1 MSPNTGALSGAEAVG
16 DPVVAVPRRAIAA
29 RMSWGLADQAVSSLT
44 NFAVGLVVARAL
56 GAVDF
61 GIFALAWATFSAAL
75 NFSRGL
81 GSDPLVVRFSGAA
94 PALWRSALTEATGTA
109 VVVGVG
115 SGLLSVVAG
124 AVLGGPI
131 GAAFVALGLVL
142 PFLLLQDAWRFGFFA
157 AGRGQ
162 QAFLNDLICAVAL
175 VPALLIAAQH
185 SSVVGCVLAWGAATA
200 VAAVAGC
207 LQARAVP
214 RPLRIGRW
222 LRAHRDLGARYVVEN
237 LSNGGSGQIRTY
249 GLGAIAGLAAVGAV
263 RGGELLLGPF
273 LAVLMGLSLVAV
285 PEASR
290 IARSRPQR
298 LARFCLLLGGGQAVA
313 ALAWGCGLLLFLPD
327 AAGAMLLGEVWPA
340 AAVLILPATLS
351 VAIAG
356 LSSGASTGLR
366 ALGSARRSLRAQLL
380 NTALYITGGLIGA
393 VWAGAVGS
401 SWGVAIACTAGACG
415 WWYQLRAALRSPAV
429 ASTQP
434 AIQEKG

>member
-1 MSPNTGALSGAEAVG
+1 
-16 DPVVAVPRRAIAA
+16 
-29 RMSWGLADQAVSSLT
+29 
-44 NFAVGLVVARAL
+44 
-56 GAVDF
+56 
-61 GIFALAWATFSAAL
+61 
-75 NFSRGL
+75 
-81 GSDPLVVRFSGAA
+81 
-94 PALWRSALTEATGTA
+94 
-109 VVVGVG
+109 
-115 SGLLSVVAG
+115 
-124 AVLGGPI
+124 VLG
-131 GAAFVALGLVL
+131 
-142 PFLLLQDAWRFGFFA
+142 R

-175 VPALLIAAQH
+175 VPALLIATQH

-207 LQARAVP
+207 LQARTVP
-214 RPLRIGRW
+214 RPLRVGRW

-237 LSNGGSGQIRTY
+237 VSNSGSGQIRMY

-380 NTALYITGGLIGA
+380 NTTLYITGGLIGA
-393 VWAGAVGS
+393 VWGGAVGS

-415 WWYQLRAALRSPAV
+415 WWYQLRAALRSPAA

>member
-44 NFAVGLVVARAL
+44 NFAVGLAVARAL

-94 PALWRSALTEATGTA
+94 PAQWRSALTEATGTA
-109 VVVGVG
+109 AVVGVG
-115 SGLLSVVAG
+115 SGLLSVAVG
-124 AVLGGPI
+124 ALLGGPI

-175 VPALLIAAQH
+175 VPALLIATQH

-207 LQARAVP
+207 LQARTVP
-214 RPLRIGRW
+214 RPLRVGRW

-237 LSNGGSGQIRTY
+237 VSNSGSGQIRMY

-263 RGGELLLGPF
+263 RGAELLLGPF

-327 AAGAMLLGEVWPA
+327 AVGGMLLGEVWPA

-380 NTALYITGGLIGA
+380 NTTLYITGGLIGA
-393 VWAGAVGS
+393 VWGGAVGS

-415 WWYQLRAALRSPAV
+415 WWYQLHAALRSPAA